1 MFLRIT
7 LGNHNCKGKGS
18 MTRHKLNCN
27 VNDKLMSADPVRI
40 FDAGM
45 AFVILQS
52 WHLRSG
58 PWYLSS
64 PNQSLDAGCPQEI
77 GSLGQGKRQF
87 PERDLAKN
95 FQLPRWSASVLKGD
109 LGGTQQYPLPSD
121 NMVSKGKQSFCYHF
135 KIGSKYFNGIF
146 FFQPRTLSR
155 ERLKSLYCSR
165 LNKNKWRPDG
175 RRLQL

>member
-18 MTRHKLNCN
+18 MTRHKLNCT
-27 VNDKLMSADPVRI
+27 VNGKLMSADPVRI

-58 PWYLSS
+58 PWYLST

-109 LGGTQQYPLPSD
+109 LGGT
-121 NMVSKGKQSFCYHF
+121 VYHP
-135 KIGSKYFNGIF
+135 
-146 FFQPRTLSR
+146 FQPLAVGWICVGARKIFPSR
-155 ERLKSLYCSR
+155 ELEWLWWSPAWNHLGQDFHYMIYNSITT
-165 LNKNKWRPDG
+165 LLPLWEIHTISF
-175 RRLQL
+175 